1 MNTHVLASATAALV
15 GALLLPVPALSAKP
29 ATHQHAAGAHELTLD
44 AGKKW
49 ATDQPL
55 RKDMGEIRKAVAA
68 DKKAIHAGKETGAG
82 YEALAGKI
90 EGQVSYIVQNCK
102 LKPEADAQLHVLIGE
117 MMQGVDILRG
127 KDPESKR
134 ELGVEKIVTALNS
147 YPKYFDH
154 PGWQPLR

>member
-1 MNTHVLASATAALV
+1 MNTHTLASATATLV
-15 GALLLPVPALSAKP
+15 GALLLNVNALSAEP

-55 RKDMGEIRKAVAA
+55 RKGMGEIRKVVGA
-68 DKKAIHAGKETGAG
+68 DKKAIHAGKETDAG
-82 YEALAGKI
+82 YEALAGKV

-102 LKPEADAQLHVLIGE
+102 LKPEADAQLHLLIGE
-117 MMQGVDILRG
+117 MMQGVNIMRG
-127 KDPESKR
+127 KDPQSRR
-134 ELGVEKIVTALNS
+134 ELGAEKIVTALNT

-154 PGWQPLR
+154 PVWKPLR